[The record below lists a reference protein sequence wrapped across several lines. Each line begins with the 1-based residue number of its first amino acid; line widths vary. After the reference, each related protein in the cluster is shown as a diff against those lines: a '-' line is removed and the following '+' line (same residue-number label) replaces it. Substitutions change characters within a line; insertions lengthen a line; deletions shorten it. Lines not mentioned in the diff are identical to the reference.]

1 MKNILPKKISI
12 FPLRG
17 AVFFPKT
24 NLPLNIF
31 EDRYLKMVED
41 ALKSDG
47 HIGMIQS
54 KKLGGDVFRV
64 GCLGKI
70 DKHEK
75 TPDGRILINLKGLS
89 RFSINNE
96 IENNKKYREFNVNY
110 EEFKG
115 DMMFSENEI
124 KKDLLKKLTEDSTK
138 FFTQQGMLINWQEFS
153 RLKNFQQIFT
163 LAMISPFS
171 VAEKQKLLECPDLN
185 EVAKVL
191 HEMIRFGF
199 YDNQND
205 KNSVN

>member
-24 NLPLNIF
+24 SLPLNIF
-31 EDRYLKMVED
+31 EERYLKMVED
-41 ALKSDG
+41 ALKNDG

-54 KKLGGDVFRV
+54 KDRGGDVFRV

-70 DKHEK
+70 DKHER
-75 TPDGRILINLKGLS
+75 TADGRILINLKGLT

-96 IENNKKYREFNVNY
+96 VENNKKYREFNVNY
-110 EEFKG
+110 DEFKG
-115 DMMFSENEI
+115 DMMFGENEI
-124 KKDLLKKLTEDSTK
+124 KKDLLKKLIEDSTK
-138 FFTQQGMLINWQEFS
+138 FFNQQGMLINWQEFS

-171 VAEKQKLLECPDLN
+171 VAEKQKLLECPNLN
-185 EVAKVL
+185 EVAEVL
-191 HEMIRFGF
+191 HEMIGFGF
-199 YDNQND
+199 YENQND

>member
-41 ALKSDG
+41 ALKKDG

-70 DKHEK
+70 DKHER
-75 TPDGRILINLKGLS
+75 TADGRILINLKGLI
-89 RFSINNE
+89 RFSISNE

-115 DMMFSENEI
+115 DIMFGENEI

-138 FFTQQGMLINWQEFS
+138 FFNQQGMLINWQEFS

-171 VAEKQKLLECPDLN
+171 VAEKQKLLECPNLN
-185 EVAKVL
+185 EVAEVL
-191 HEMIRFGF
+191 HKMIRFGF
-199 YDNQND
+199 YENQND
-205 KNSVN
+205 KNSLN

>member
-41 ALKSDG
+41 ALKNDG

-54 KKLGGDVFRV
+54 KDRGGDIFRV

-70 DKHEK
+70 DKHER
-75 TPDGRILINLKGLS
+75 TADGRILINLKGLT
-89 RFSINNE
+89 RFSINDE
-96 IENNKKYREFNVNY
+96 VENNKKYREFNVNY
-110 EEFKG
+110 EEFSG
-115 DMMFSENEI
+115 DMMFGENEI

-138 FFTQQGMLINWQEFS
+138 FFNQQGMLINWQEFS

-171 VAEKQKLLECPDLN
+171 VAEKQKLLECPNLN

-199 YDNQND
+199 YENQND
-205 KNSVN
+205 KNSIQ

>member
-75 TPDGRILINLKGLS
+75 TPDGRILINLKGLT
-89 RFSINNE
+89 RFSISNE

-115 DMMFSENEI
+115 DMMFGENDI

-138 FFTQQGMLINWQEFS
+138 FFNQQGMLINWQEFS

-171 VAEKQKLLECPDLN
+171 VAEKQKLLECPNLN
-185 EVAKVL
+185 EVAEVL

-199 YDNQND
+199 YESQND
-205 KNSVN
+205 KNSIQ

>member
-41 ALKSDG
+41 ALKNDG

-75 TPDGRILINLKGLS
+75 TPDGRILINLKGLT
-89 RFSINNE
+89 RFSISNE

-115 DMMFSENEI
+115 DMMFGENEI

-138 FFTQQGMLINWQEFS
+138 FFNQQGMLINWQEFS

-171 VAEKQKLLECPDLN
+171 VAEKQKLLECPNLN

-199 YDNQND
+199 YENQND

>member
-41 ALKSDG
+41 ALKNDG

-75 TPDGRILINLKGLS
+75 TPDGRILINLKGLT
-89 RFSINNE
+89 RFSISNE

-115 DMMFSENEI
+115 DMMFGENEI

-138 FFTQQGMLINWQEFS
+138 FFNQQGMLINWQEFS

-171 VAEKQKLLECPDLN
+171 VAEKQKLLECPDLS

-199 YDNQND
+199 YYNQND

>member
-1 MKNILPKKISI
+1 MKNVLPKKISI

-41 ALKSDG
+41 ALKNDG

-75 TPDGRILINLKGLS
+75 TPDGRILINLKGLT
-89 RFSINNE
+89 RFSISNE

-115 DMMFSENEI
+115 DIMFGENEI

-138 FFTQQGMLINWQEFS
+138 FFNQQGMLINWQEFF

-171 VAEKQKLLECPDLN
+171 VAEKQKLLECPNLN
-185 EVAKVL
+185 EVAEVL
-191 HEMIRFGF
+191 HKMI
-199 YDNQND
+199 
-205 KNSVN
+205 

>member
-41 ALKSDG
+41 ALKNDG

-54 KKLGGDVFRV
+54 KDRGGDIFRV

-75 TPDGRILINLKGLS
+75 TPDGRILINLKGLT
-89 RFSINNE
+89 RFSISNE

-115 DMMFSENEI
+115 DMMFGENEI

-138 FFTQQGMLINWQEFS
+138 FFNQQGMLINWQEFS

-171 VAEKQKLLECPDLN
+171 VAEKQKLLECPNLN
-185 EVAKVL
+185 EVAEVL
-191 HEMIRFGF
+191 HKMIKFGF
-199 YDNQND
+199 YENQND
-205 KNSVN
+205 KNSIQ

>member
-1 MKNILPKKISI
+1 MKSILPKKISI

-70 DKHEK
+70 DKHER
-75 TPDGRILINLKGLS
+75 TADGRILINLKGLT

-115 DMMFSENEI
+115 DMMFGENEI

-138 FFTQQGMLINWQEFS
+138 FFNQQGMLINWQEFS

-171 VAEKQKLLECPDLN
+171 VAEKQKLLECPNLN

-199 YDNQND
+199 YENQND

>member
-24 NLPLNIF
+24 SLPLNIF

-41 ALKSDG
+41 ALKNDG

-54 KKLGGDVFRV
+54 KELGGDVFRV

-70 DKHEK
+70 DKHER
-75 TPDGRILINLKGLS
+75 TADGRILINLKGLT

-115 DMMFSENEI
+115 DMMFGENDI

-138 FFTQQGMLINWQEFS
+138 FFNQQGMLINWQEFS
-153 RLKNFQQIFT
+153 KLKNFQQIFT

-171 VAEKQKLLECPDLN
+171 VAEKQKILECPNLN
-185 EVAKVL
+185 EVAEVL
-191 HEMIRFGF
+191 HKMIKFGL
-199 YDNQND
+199 YENQNE
-205 KNSVN
+205 KNTIQ

>member
-24 NLPLNIF
+24 SLPLNIF

-41 ALKSDG
+41 ALKNDG

-54 KKLGGDVFRV
+54 KERGGDVFRV

-75 TPDGRILINLKGLS
+75 TPDGRILINLKGLT

-115 DMMFSENEI
+115 DMTFGENEI

-138 FFTQQGMLINWQEFS
+138 FFNQQGMLINWQEFS

-171 VAEKQKLLECPDLN
+171 VAEKQKLLECPNLN
-185 EVAKVL
+185 EFAEVL
-191 HEMIRFGF
+191 HKMIGFGF
-199 YDNQND
+199 YENQND

>member
-41 ALKSDG
+41 ALKNDG

-54 KKLGGDVFRV
+54 KDRGGGIFRV

-70 DKHEK
+70 DKHER
-75 TPDGRILINLKGLS
+75 TADGRILINLKGLT
-89 RFSINNE
+89 RFSINDE

-115 DMMFSENEI
+115 DMMFGENEI

-138 FFTQQGMLINWQEFS
+138 FFSQQGMLINWQEFS

-171 VAEKQKLLECPDLN
+171 VAEKQKLLECPNLN

-199 YDNQND
+199 YENQND
-205 KNSVN
+205 KNLVN

>member
-31 EDRYLKMVED
+31 EDRYLNMVED
-41 ALKSDG
+41 ALKNDG

-115 DMMFSENEI
+115 DMMFGENEI

-138 FFTQQGMLINWQEFS
+138 FFNQQGMLINWQEFS

-171 VAEKQKLLECPDLN
+171 VAEKQKLLECPNLN
-185 EVAKVL
+185 EVAEVL
-191 HEMIRFGF
+191 HEMIKFGF
-199 YDNQND
+199 YENQND
-205 KNSVN
+205 KNSIQ

>member
-75 TPDGRILINLKGLS
+75 TPDGRILINLKGLT
-89 RFSINNE
+89 RFSISNE

-115 DMMFSENEI
+115 DMMFGENDI

-138 FFTQQGMLINWQEFS
+138 FFNQQGMLINWQEFS

>member
-41 ALKSDG
+41 ALKNDG

-54 KKLGGDVFRV
+54 KELGGDVFRV

-70 DKHEK
+70 DKHER
-75 TPDGRILINLKGLS
+75 TADGRILINLKGLT

-115 DMMFSENEI
+115 DMMFGENEI

-138 FFTQQGMLINWQEFS
+138 FFNQQGMLINWQEFS
-153 RLKNFQQIFT
+153 KLKNFQQIFT

-171 VAEKQKLLECPDLN
+171 VAEKQKLLECPNLN
-185 EVAKVL
+185 EVAEVL

-199 YDNQND
+199 YESQND
-205 KNSVN
+205 KNSIQ

>member
-1 MKNILPKKISI
+1 M
-12 FPLRG
+12 RG

-41 ALKSDG
+41 ALKNDG

-54 KKLGGDVFRV
+54 KELGGDVFRV

-70 DKHEK
+70 DKHER
-75 TPDGRILINLKGLS
+75 TADGRILINLKGLT
-89 RFSINNE
+89 RFSINDE

-110 EEFKG
+110 EEFSG
-115 DMMFSENEI
+115 DMMFGENEI

-138 FFTQQGMLINWQEFS
+138 FFNQQGMLINWQEFS

-171 VAEKQKLLECPDLN
+171 VAEKQKLLECPNLN
-185 EVAKVL
+185 EVAEVL

-199 YDNQND
+199 YESQND
-205 KNSVN
+205 KNSIQ

>member
-41 ALKSDG
+41 ALKNDG

-54 KKLGGDVFRV
+54 KERGGDVFRV

-70 DKHEK
+70 DKHER
-75 TPDGRILINLKGLS
+75 TADGRILINLKGLI

-115 DMMFSENEI
+115 DMTFGENEI
-124 KKDLLKKLTEDSTK
+124 KKDLLKKLTEDSPK
-138 FFTQQGMLINWQEFS
+138 FFNQQGMLINWQEFS

-171 VAEKQKLLECPDLN
+171 VAEKQKLLECPNLN
-185 EVAKVL
+185 EVAEVL
-191 HEMIRFGF
+191 HKMIKFGF
-199 YDNQND
+199 YENQND
-205 KNSVN
+205 KNSIQ

>member
-41 ALKSDG
+41 ALKNDG

-54 KKLGGDVFRV
+54 KDRGGDIFRV

-70 DKHEK
+70 DKHER
-75 TPDGRILINLKGLS
+75 TADGRILINLKGLT
-89 RFSINNE
+89 RFSISNE

-115 DMMFSENEI
+115 DMMFGENEI

-138 FFTQQGMLINWQEFS
+138 FFNQQGMLINWQEFS

-171 VAEKQKLLECPDLN
+171 VAEKQKLLECPNLN
-185 EVAKVL
+185 EVAEVL
-191 HEMIRFGF
+191 HKMIKFGF
-199 YDNQND
+199 YENQNA
-205 KNSVN
+205 KNSIQ

>member
-41 ALKSDG
+41 ALKNDG

-54 KKLGGDVFRV
+54 KDRGGGIFRV

-70 DKHEK
+70 DKHER
-75 TPDGRILINLKGLS
+75 TADGRILINLKGLT
-89 RFSINNE
+89 RFSINDE

-110 EEFKG
+110 EEFSG
-115 DMMFSENEI
+115 DMMFGENEI

-138 FFTQQGMLINWQEFS
+138 FFNQQGMLINWQEFS

-171 VAEKQKLLECPDLN
+171 VAEKQKLLECPNLN
-185 EVAKVL
+185 EVATVL

-199 YDNQND
+199 YESQND
-205 KNSVN
+205 KNSIQ

>member
-24 NLPLNIF
+24 SLPLNIF

-41 ALKSDG
+41 ALKNDG

-54 KKLGGDVFRV
+54 KDRDGDVFRV

-70 DKHEK
+70 DKHER
-75 TPDGRILINLKGLS
+75 TADGRILINLKGLT

-115 DMMFSENEI
+115 DMMFGENEI
-124 KKDLLKKLTEDSTK
+124 KKELLKKLKEDSTK
-138 FFTQQGMLINWQEFS
+138 FFNQQGMLINWQEFS

-171 VAEKQKLLECPDLN
+171 VAEKQKLLECPNLN

-199 YDNQND
+199 YENQND

>member
-41 ALKSDG
+41 ALKNDG

-75 TPDGRILINLKGLS
+75 TPDGRILINLKGLT
-89 RFSINNE
+89 RFSISNE

-115 DMMFSENEI
+115 DMVFSENEI

-138 FFTQQGMLINWQEFS
+138 FFNQQGMLINWQEFS

-171 VAEKQKLLECPDLN
+171 VAEKQKLLECPNLN

-199 YDNQND
+199 YENQND

>member
-24 NLPLNIF
+24 SLPLNIF

-41 ALKSDG
+41 ALKNDG

-75 TPDGRILINLKGLS
+75 TPDGRILINLKGLT
-89 RFSINNE
+89 RFSISNE

-115 DMMFSENEI
+115 DMMFGENEI

-138 FFTQQGMLINWQEFS
+138 FFNQQGMLINWQEFS

-171 VAEKQKLLECPDLN
+171 VAEKQKLLECPNLN
-185 EVAKVL
+185 EVAEVL
-191 HEMIRFGF
+191 HEMIKFGI
-199 YDNQND
+199 YENQND
-205 KNSVN
+205 KNSIQ

>member
-41 ALKSDG
+41 ALKNDG

-54 KKLGGDVFRV
+54 KELGGDVFRV

-70 DKHEK
+70 DKHER
-75 TPDGRILINLKGLS
+75 TADGRILINLKGLT

-115 DMMFSENEI
+115 DMMFGENEI
-124 KKDLLKKLTEDSTK
+124 KKDLLKKLTDDSTK
-138 FFTQQGMLINWQEFS
+138 FFNQQGMLINWQEFS
-153 RLKNFQQIFT
+153 KLKNFQQIFT

-171 VAEKQKLLECPDLN
+171 VAEKQKLLECPNLN
-185 EVAKVL
+185 EVAEVL

-199 YDNQND
+199 YESQND
-205 KNSVN
+205 KNSIQ

>member
-1 MKNILPKKISI
+1 MKSILPKKISI

-41 ALKSDG
+41 ALKKDG

-75 TPDGRILINLKGLS
+75 TPDGRILINLKGLT
-89 RFSINNE
+89 RFSISNE

-115 DMMFSENEI
+115 DMMFGENEI

-138 FFTQQGMLINWQEFS
+138 FFSQQGMLINWQEFS

-171 VAEKQKLLECPDLN
+171 VAEKQKLLECPNLN
-185 EVAKVL
+185 EVAEVL
-191 HEMIRFGF
+191 HKMIKFGF
-199 YDNQND
+199 YENQND
-205 KNSVN
+205 KNSIQ

>member
-41 ALKSDG
+41 ALKNDG

-54 KKLGGDVFRV
+54 KDRGGDIFRV

-70 DKHEK
+70 DKHER
-75 TPDGRILINLKGLS
+75 TADGRILINLKGLT
-89 RFSINNE
+89 RFSINDE

-115 DMMFSENEI
+115 DMMFGENEI

-138 FFTQQGMLINWQEFS
+138 FFNQQGMLINWQEFS

-171 VAEKQKLLECPDLN
+171 VAEKQKLLECPNLN
-185 EVAKVL
+185 EVAEVL
-191 HEMIRFGF
+191 HKMMKFGF
-199 YDNQND
+199 YENQND
-205 KNSVN
+205 KNSIQ

>member
-12 FPLRG
+12 FPLSG

-41 ALKSDG
+41 ALKNEG

-54 KKLGGDVFRV
+54 KNRSGDIFRV

-70 DKHEK
+70 DKHER
-75 TPDGRILINLKGLS
+75 TADGRILINLKGLT
-89 RFSINNE
+89 RFSISNE

-115 DMMFSENEI
+115 DMTFGENEI

-138 FFTQQGMLINWQEFS
+138 FFNQQGMLINWQEFS

-171 VAEKQKLLECPDLN
+171 VAEKQKLLECPNLN
-185 EVAKVL
+185 EVAEVL

-199 YDNQND
+199 
-205 KNSVN
+205 

>member
-75 TPDGRILINLKGLS
+75 TADGRILINLKGLT
-89 RFSINNE
+89 RFSISNE

-115 DMMFSENEI
+115 DMMFGENEI

-138 FFTQQGMLINWQEFS
+138 FFNQQGMLINWQEFS

-171 VAEKQKLLECPDLN
+171 VAEKQKLLECPNLN
-185 EVAKVL
+185 EVAEVL
-191 HEMIRFGF
+191 HKMVKFGF
-199 YDNQND
+199 YENQND
-205 KNSVN
+205 KNSIQ

>member
-24 NLPLNIF
+24 SLPLNIF

-41 ALKSDG
+41 ALKNDG

-54 KKLGGDVFRV
+54 KDRGGDIFRV

-70 DKHEK
+70 DKHER
-75 TPDGRILINLKGLS
+75 TADGRILINLKGLT

-115 DMMFSENEI
+115 DMTFGENEI

-138 FFTQQGMLINWQEFS
+138 FFNQQGMLINWQEFS

-171 VAEKQKLLECPDLN
+171 VAEKQKLLECPNLN
-185 EVAKVL
+185 EVAEVL
-191 HEMIRFGF
+191 HKMIKFGF
-199 YDNQND
+199 YENQND

>member
-24 NLPLNIF
+24 SLPLDIF

-41 ALKSDG
+41 ALKNDG

-54 KKLGGDVFRV
+54 KNRSGDIFRV

-70 DKHEK
+70 DKHER
-75 TPDGRILINLKGLS
+75 TADGRILINLKGLT
-89 RFSINNE
+89 RFSINDE

-115 DMMFSENEI
+115 DMVFSENEI

-138 FFTQQGMLINWQEFS
+138 FFNQQGMLINWQEFS

-163 LAMISPFS
+163 LAMI
-171 VAEKQKLLECPDLN
+171 
-185 EVAKVL
+185 
-191 HEMIRFGF
+191 
-199 YDNQND
+199 
-205 KNSVN
+205 

>member
-31 EDRYLKMVED
+31 EDRYLNMVED
-41 ALKSDG
+41 ALKNDG
-47 HIGMIQS
+47 DIGMIQS

-75 TPDGRILINLKGLS
+75 TPDGRILINLKGLT
-89 RFSINNE
+89 RFSISNE

-110 EEFKG
+110 EEVKG
-115 DMMFSENEI
+115 DMMFGENEI

-138 FFTQQGMLINWQEFS
+138 FFNQQGMLINWQEFS

-171 VAEKQKLLECPDLN
+171 VAEKQKLLECPNLN
-185 EVAKVL
+185 EVAEVL

-199 YDNQND
+199 YENQND

>member
-41 ALKSDG
+41 ALKNDG

-54 KKLGGDVFRV
+54 KELGGDVFRV

-70 DKHEK
+70 DKHER
-75 TPDGRILINLKGLS
+75 TADGRILINLKGLT
-89 RFSINNE
+89 RFSINDE

-110 EEFKG
+110 EEFSG
-115 DMMFSENEI
+115 DMMFGENEI

-138 FFTQQGMLINWQEFS
+138 FFNQQGMLINWQEFS

-171 VAEKQKLLECPDLN
+171 VAEKQKLLECPNLN
-185 EVAKVL
+185 EVAEVL

-199 YDNQND
+199 YESQND
-205 KNSVN
+205 KNSIQ

>member
-41 ALKSDG
+41 ALKNDG
-47 HIGMIQS
+47 HIGMVQS

-75 TPDGRILINLKGLS
+75 TPDGRILINLKGLT
-89 RFSINNE
+89 RFSISNE

-115 DMMFSENEI
+115 DMMFGENEI

-138 FFTQQGMLINWQEFS
+138 FFSQQGMLINWQEFS

-171 VAEKQKLLECPDLN
+171 VAEKQKLLECPNLN
-185 EVAKVL
+185 EVAEVL
-191 HEMIRFGF
+191 HKMIKFGF
-199 YDNQND
+199 YENNNE
-205 KNSVN
+205 KNSIQ

>member
-31 EDRYLKMVED
+31 EDRYLNMVED
-41 ALKSDG
+41 ALKNDG

-70 DKHEK
+70 NKHEK
-75 TPDGRILINLKGLS
+75 TPDGRILINLKGLT
-89 RFSINNE
+89 RFSISNE

-115 DMMFSENEI
+115 DMMFGENDI

-138 FFTQQGMLINWQEFS
+138 FFNQQGMLINWQEFS

-171 VAEKQKLLECPDLN
+171 VAEKQKLLECPNLN
-185 EVAKVL
+185 EVAEVL
-191 HEMIRFGF
+191 HKMIKFGF
-199 YDNQND
+199 YENQND
-205 KNSVN
+205 KNSIQ

>member
-41 ALKSDG
+41 ALKNDG

-54 KKLGGDVFRV
+54 KERGGDVFRV

-70 DKHEK
+70 DKHER
-75 TPDGRILINLKGLS
+75 TSDGRILINLKGLT

-115 DMMFSENEI
+115 DMMFGENDI

-138 FFTQQGMLINWQEFS
+138 FFNQQGMLINWQEFS
-153 RLKNFQQIFT
+153 KLKNFQQIFT

-171 VAEKQKLLECPDLN
+171 VAEKQKLLECPNLN
-185 EVAKVL
+185 EVAEVL
-191 HEMIRFGF
+191 HEMIKFGF
-199 YDNQND
+199 YESQND
-205 KNSVN
+205 KNSIQ

>member
-24 NLPLNIF
+24 SLPLNIF

-41 ALKSDG
+41 ALKNDG

-75 TPDGRILINLKGLS
+75 TPDGRILINLKGLT
-89 RFSINNE
+89 RFSISNE

-115 DMMFSENEI
+115 DMMFGENEI

-138 FFTQQGMLINWQEFS
+138 FFNQQGMLINWQEFS

-171 VAEKQKLLECPDLN
+171 VAEKQKLLECPNLN
-185 EVAKVL
+185 EVAEVL
-191 HEMIRFGF
+191 HEMIKFGF
-199 YDNQND
+199 YENQND
-205 KNSVN
+205 KNSIQ